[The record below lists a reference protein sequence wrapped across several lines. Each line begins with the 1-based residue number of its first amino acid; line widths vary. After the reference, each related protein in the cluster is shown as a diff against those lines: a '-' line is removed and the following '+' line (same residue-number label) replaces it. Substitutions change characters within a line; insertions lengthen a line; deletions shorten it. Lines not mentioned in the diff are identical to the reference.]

1 MPADPTPLRVVIAD
15 DDELT
20 RGGIRLI
27 LSGIAGVE
35 VVAEAGDGVQ
45 ARDLTIR
52 HRPDVVLLDI
62 RMPGLDGL
70 AALREI
76 TRSSRAAVL
85 MLTTF
90 GEEAYIDE
98 ALTSGAAG
106 FILKSSA
113 ADELEP
119 ALRAAAA
126 GEMFLSPPVTRRAV
140 TELRRLRPAPPGD
153 DGARARA
160 RLAELSERER
170 DVLRLL
176 AQGLSNTGI
185 SERLVISES
194 TVKTHVSRILLKLG
208 CENRVQAALFAH
220 RTDIIN

>member
-1 MPADPTPLRVVIAD
+1 MSADRSPLRVVIAD

-27 LSGIAGVE
+27 LAGIDGVE
-35 VVAEAGDGVQ
+35 VVAEAADGVQ
-45 ARDLTIR
+45 ARDLAIR

-76 TRSSRAAVL
+76 TRSSPAAVL
-85 MLTTF
+85 MVTTF
-90 GEEAYIDE
+90 GDEDYIDE
-98 ALTSGAAG
+98 ALAGGAAG

-113 ADELEP
+113 ADELAP

-140 TELRRLRPAPPGD
+140 SELRRLRTDPPG
-153 DGARARA
+153 AAVTA
-160 RLAELSERER
+160 RLDQLSERER
-170 DVLRLL
+170 EVLRLL

-194 TVKTHVSRILLKLG
+194 TVKTHVSRILLKLE

-220 RTDIIN
+220 RTGLLG

>member
-1 MPADPTPLRVVIAD
+1 MPADLPPLRVVIAD

-27 LSGIAGVE
+27 LGGIAGVE
-35 VVAEAGDGVQ
+35 VVAEAGNGVE

-52 HRPDVVLLDI
+52 HRPDVLLLDI
-62 RMPGLDGL
+62 KMPALDGL

-76 TRSSRAAVL
+76 SRSSAAAVV

-90 GEEAYIDE
+90 GEEDYIDE
-98 ALTSGAAG
+98 ALAAGAAG

-113 ADELEP
+113 ADELAP

-140 TELRRLRPAPPGD
+140 TQLRRLRPVPPGED
-153 DGARARA
+153 AAG
-160 RLAELSERER
+160 RLEQLSDRER

-194 TVKTHVSRILLKLG
+194 TVKTHVSRILLKLA
-208 CENRVQAALFAH
+208 CENRVQA
-220 RTDIIN
+220 

>member
-1 MPADPTPLRVVIAD
+1 MSIDPPPLRVVIAD

-20 RGGIRLI
+20 RGGIRLV
-27 LSGIAGVE
+27 LGGIPGVE

-62 RMPGLDGL
+62 KMPALDGL

-76 TRSSRAAVL
+76 SRSSKAAVL

-90 GEEAYIDE
+90 GEVDYIDE
-98 ALTSGAAG
+98 AIAGGAAG

-113 ADELEP
+113 ADELAP
-119 ALRAAAA
+119 ALRAVAA

-140 TELRRLRPAPPGD
+140 TQLWRLRPAPPGEE
-153 DGARARA
+153 ASA
-160 RLAELSERER
+160 RLEELSDRERE
-170 DVLRLL
+170 VLRLL

-194 TVKTHVSRILLKLG
+194 TVKTHVSRILLKLA
-208 CENRVQAALFAH
+208 CDNRVQAALFAH
-220 RTDIIN
+220 RVGLLD

>member
-1 MPADPTPLRVVIAD
+1 MSADRPSLRVLIAD

-20 RGGIRLI
+20 RGGIRLV
-27 LSGIAGVE
+27 LAGIPGVE
-35 VVAEAGDGVQ
+35 VTAEAGTGVQ
-45 ARDLTIR
+45 ARDLAIR

-62 RMPGLDGL
+62 KMPAMDGL

-76 TRSSRAAVL
+76 VRGSRAAVL

-90 GEEAYIDE
+90 GEEDYIDE
-98 ALTSGAAG
+98 ALASGAAG

-140 TELRRLRPAPPGD
+140 THLRRLLPAPQGD
-153 DGARARA
+153 DVAA
-160 RLAELSERER
+160 RLDQLSDRER
-170 DVLRLL
+170 DVLKLL

-194 TVKTHVSRILLKLG
+194 TVKAHVSRILLKLA
-208 CENRVQAALFAH
+208 CENRVQAALLAH
-220 RTDIIN
+220 RAGLLG

>member
-1 MPADPTPLRVVIAD
+1 MPADPPPLRVVIAD
-15 DDELT
+15 DDALT

-27 LSGIAGVE
+27 LAGIGGVE
-35 VVAEAGDGVQ
+35 VVAEASDGVQ

-76 TRSSRAAVL
+76 TRGSRAAVL

-140 TELRRLRPAPPGD
+140 AELRRLRPAPPGD
-153 DGARARA
+153 DAAA
-160 RLAELSERER
+160 RLADLSERER

-220 RTDIIN
+220 RADVIN

>member
-1 MPADPTPLRVVIAD
+1 MSADAPPRLRVVIAD

-27 LSGIAGVE
+27 LAGIPGVM
-35 VVAEAGDGVQ
+35 VVGEAADGIQ
-45 ARDLTIR
+45 ARDLAIR
-52 HRPDVVLLDI
+52 HRPNVVLLDI
-62 RMPGLDGL
+62 KMPALDGL

-76 TRSSRAAVL
+76 RRGSTAAVL

-90 GEEAYIDE
+90 GEEHYIDE
-98 ALTSGAAG
+98 ALACGAAG
-106 FILKSSA
+106 FVLKSSA

-119 ALRAAAA
+119 ALRAMAA
-126 GEMFLSPPVTRRAV
+126 GEMFLSPPVTRQTVAH
-140 TELRRLRPAPPGD
+140 LQRLRPVPPGAD
-153 DGARARA
+153 VAA
-160 RLAELSERER
+160 RLNQLSDRER

-194 TVKTHVSRILLKLG
+194 TVKTHVSRILQKLA
-208 CENRVQAALFAH
+208 CENRVQAALLAH
-220 RTDIIN
+220 RAGLLH

>member
-1 MPADPTPLRVVIAD
+1 MPGSEPLRVLIAD
-15 DDELT
+15 DDDLT

-27 LSGIAGVE
+27 LAGVPGVQ
-35 VVAEAGDGVQ
+35 VVAEAADGAQ
-45 ARDLTIR
+45 ARDLAIR

-62 RMPGLDGL
+62 RMPVLSGL

-76 TRSSRAAVL
+76 RRVVAVPVV

-90 GEEAYIDE
+90 GEESYIDE
-98 ALTSGAAG
+98 ALASGAAG
-106 FILKSSA
+106 FVLKSSA

-119 ALRAAAA
+119 AVRAAAA
-126 GEMFLSPPVTRRAV
+126 GEMFLSPPVTRQTV
-140 TELRRLRPAPPGD
+140 RRLEQLRPEPPGD
-153 DGARARA
+153 GLRA
-160 RLAELSERER
+160 RLDQLSAREL

-176 AQGLSNTGI
+176 AQGLSNTVI

-208 CENRVQAALFAH
+208 CENRVQAALLAH
-220 RTDIIN
+220 RFGLLA